1 MLSPGDPF
9 FELAQE
15 LSSLTSHRAYESF
28 KLKVSLHGHGSEDW
42 LQATSKILR
51 DVPADVTETAGEPSI
66 RADVPGVSE
75 NDTEVRVSPCSAS
88 IAGKREKVV
97 EQIEG
102 KTVYSERR
110 SKQIFRM
117 LDLPSEIGPD
127 EVHATVSDGLLEIK
141 VSKVELGEKDRVVVR
156 AATA

>member
-15 LSSLTSHRAYESF
+15 LSYLTSHRVYESF
-28 KLKVSLHGHGSEDW
+28 ELQGSLHGHGSEDW
-42 LQATSKILR
+42 LQAKSEIRR

-75 NDTEVRVSPCSAS
+75 NDTEVRVTPSSAS

-97 EQIEG
+97 KQIEG
-102 KTVYSERR
+102 KTVYFERLSNR
-110 SKQIFRM
+110 IVRI
-117 LDLPSEIGPD
+117 LELPYEIGPD
-127 EVHATVSDGLLEIK
+127 RLNAKVSRSKLEINLLK
-141 VSKVELGEKDRVVVR
+141 VGSWKKIPIIARTVP
-156 AATA
+156 A